1 MLLLALVSWFYML
14 SFPCKIET
22 TNLQTDLPEASK
34 CWKTVMHK
42 RTEVK
47 AKREL
52 TAFAVATPHYSMAK
66 KRILVIPIY
75 YKLTFQQSS
84 WLGKFVKENTVK
96 GEFSYCQS
104 TYQPLLSD
112 SPFHSGSVRTILS
125 INFFHSIPS
134 EMTLCHSLHTSS
146 AAQSDLASR

>member
-1 MLLLALVSWFYML
+1 VHGGD
-14 SFPCKIET
+14 
-22 TNLQTDLPEASK
+22 TDLCDTSLLQAYR
-34 CWKTVMHK
+34 W
-42 RTEVK
+42 
-47 AKREL
+47 
-52 TAFAVATPHYSMAK
+52 
-66 KRILVIPIY
+66 
-75 YKLTFQQSS
+75 QSS
-84 WLGKFVKENTVK
+84 QLGKFTKENAVK
-96 GEFSYCQS
+96 GEFSYCRG